1 MRRREFIAGLGGAA
15 ALPVAARAQQKGPMR
30 RIGVLV
36 STLAADNP
44 AWQARNTAFVQGL
57 QQLGWTAGRNV
68 EIDYRWGLGDD
79 EHRRKSASELV
90 ALMPDVLLAAGTP
103 ALPVLQQATRTLP
116 IVFANVV
123 DPVGNGFLAS
133 LARPGGNATGF
144 MTNEY
149 AMGGKWLQLL
159 MQITPVVTRV
169 GVLRDRGG
177 IAQFAAI
184 QAAAASVRLEVSP
197 VNSGDAGEVERA
209 VTALGGGANGGL
221 IVLAAGMPIEQRD
234 LIIALAARHRLPAV
248 YSERFMVT
256 RGGLISYDTD
266 IFDLYRQAAGYVD
279 RILKGEKPADL
290 PVQVP
295 TKYETVLNLKTAKAL
310 GLTIPEALLATADE
324 VIQ

>member
-1 MRRREFIAGLGGAA
+1 
-15 ALPVAARAQQKGPMR
+15 MR

-144 MTNEY
+144 MQRVCDGREMASAADADHASGDTS
-149 AMGGKWLQLL
+149 GGPSKSRRHCSIRRHPGSSSVGQVRGEPG
-159 MQITPVVTRV
+159 QQRGRRRGRARRHRV
-169 GVLRDRGG
+169 GR
-177 IAQFAAI
+177 
-184 QAAAASVRLEVSP
+184 
-197 VNSGDAGEVERA
+197 
-209 VTALGGGANGGL
+209 GANGGL

-310 GLTIPEALLATADE
+310 GLTIPETLLATADK

>member
-123 DPVGNGFLAS
+123 DPVGN
-133 LARPGGNATGF
+133 
-144 MTNEY
+144 
-149 AMGGKWLQLL
+149 GGKWLQLL

>member
-1 MRRREFIAGLGGAA
+1 MRRRDFIAGVGSAA
-15 ALPVAARAQQKGPMR
+15 AWPVVARAQQKGPMR

-79 EHRRKSASELV
+79 ERRRKSASELV

-123 DPVGNGFLAS
+123 DPVGDGFLAS

-159 MQITPVVTRV
+159 MQITPAVTRV
-169 GVLRDRGG
+169 RVLRNSGG
-177 IAQFAAI
+177 VAQFAAI

-197 VNSGDAGEVERA
+197 VNSGDADEVERA
-209 VTALGGGANGGL
+209 VTGVGGRSNGGL

-234 LIIALAARHRLPAV
+234 LIIALAARHLLPAV

-310 GLTIPEALLATADE
+310 GLTIPETLLATADE